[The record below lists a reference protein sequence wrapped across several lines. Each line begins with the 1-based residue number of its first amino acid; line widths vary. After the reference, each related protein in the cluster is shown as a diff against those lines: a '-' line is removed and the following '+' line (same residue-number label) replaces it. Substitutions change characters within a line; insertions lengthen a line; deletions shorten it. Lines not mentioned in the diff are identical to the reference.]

1 MTWSWPDAAYAVRL
15 NWIPNAFDLDPR
27 SDKMHTLRVSYA
39 LESNHQMLRSVQRF
53 CWTLDQTCLIHSVH
67 IRFSVRTLNVSANYE
82 EKKARTT
89 CVCARRIKVR
99 PRSQWAECRD
109 RRQKRRIQWLIWS
122 AAEKNYVGID
132 EDFVS
137 GEVCEECSTRVWL
150 RMLIVKRQ
158 KCTNGAVVMVV
169 VEGVTWQPISTT
181 KTRTISSRSIFLLK
195 LIMASTRI

>member
-53 CWTLDQTCLIHSVH
+53 CWTLDQTW
-67 IRFSVRTLNVSANYE
+67 
-82 EKKARTT
+82 T

-109 RRQKRRIQWLIWS
+109 RRRKRRIQWLIWS

-181 KTRTISSRSIFLLK
+181 KTRTISIRSIFLLK